1 MYLCTCC
8 FLSCVDVIYKV
19 THRKALLT
27 VPLPPIAMV
36 TVGSQLMPQD
46 SQPLGLPSCVFQ
58 CTLQRFFPGDG
69 LPTVMCQSSH
79 QGPRFNLLWVPL
91 WNSKTSDISVH
102 QAPFVVRCILVLV
115 SYATRFTFSSH
126 LGANVLSLLGHLHIV
141 ACGQFVLNRM
151 ERALCPLPAGCPCE

>member
-1 MYLCTCC
+1 MY
-8 FLSCVDVIYKV
+8 FAEV
-19 THRKALLT
+19 
-27 VPLPPIAMV
+27 
-36 TVGSQLMPQD
+36 
-46 SQPLGLPSCVFQ
+46 
-58 CTLQRFFPGDG
+58 FPGDG

-151 ERALCPLPAGCPCE
+151 ERALCPLPAGCPCEWGSLVLRMQHCLPAAVRKMGDTWEGVVIGTGPPGEFWEAHGVWCFFFPW